1 MPFDFFDGV
10 EAVLDLLSLDL
21 GFSSSKFPSDEKRKS
36 KKSKYRGEIWS
47 TAFTV
52 VASLLLY
59 IIFKDPLP
67 KENLVQPIIVCS
79 IIGLVISFSVF
90 FTLYHLG
97 LYYFKNIFKF
107 LFFSC
112 SLVMLMIAIVLY
124 IYFKSN
130 LFSL

>member
-10 EAVLDLLSLDL
+10 GAVLDLLSLDL
-21 GFSSSKFPSDEKRKS
+21 GSSSKFSSDEKKKN

-47 TAFTV
+47 TAFLV
-52 VASLLLY
+52 VAFFLLF

-67 KENLVQPIIVCS
+67 EKNLAQSIIVCS
-79 IIGLVISFSVF
+79 LIGLVISFIIF
-90 FTLYHLG
+90 FSLYHLG
-97 LYYFKNIFKF
+97 LYYFKSIFKF

-112 SLVMLMIAIVLY
+112 SLVLLMITIVLC